1 MYDTTIYLLNQLI
14 NEAVCHGGDSGGAY
28 WQNKNSLVDSINTL
42 LKSMDMDKEYEAV
55 FIKDMIENYS
65 NLKKCFTSVYIK
77 NKSIWTNV
85 LILPKDRSQFSTD
98 DNDFENIF

>member
-1 MYDTTIYLLNQLI
+1 MWDTKIYLLNQII
-14 NEAVCHGGDSGGAY
+14 NDAVCHGADSGGAY
-28 WQNKNSLVDSINTL
+28 WQNKNGLVDSVSTL
-42 LKSMDMDKEYEAV
+42 LKSMGMDKEYEAV

-65 NLKKCFTSVYIK
+65 KKCFTSVYIK

-85 LILPKDRSQFSTD
+85 LILPKDKSQFSTD